1 MDRPPGTAKEGR
13 DSVARGLSLS
23 TGADTNHLTK
33 LIGADAAI
41 TLSPP
46 QDSWSEQ
53 RLYRPFIIWSLIVA
67 LTLGFT
73 AGAGMLMLPALGID
87 RDLWWLK
94 HAQFHGQAQIFGF
107 AGLFT
112 MGVAFHVVPRFRRA
126 VPPFPIPQQ
135 ATLALIVTAVFLRS
149 FGQALSQ
156 RPVGPYMLYA
166 SGAALL
172 LGTLVF
178 AGFIAVTLKRGDSS
192 RTPVELWIASGAFWA
207 VAAAAIH
214 FRAMI
219 EMGVEGTPLVNGAW
233 EWALIYAGIFGFIVN
248 FIFAISTRVIVGFMN
263 LRPGFRVFRWAAL
276 ALVNVGVAVYVA
288 GRLVSWDQNVIGL
301 GTIFL
306 AVGLVSFVISIR
318 IFEGPTKRR
327 PYILPAY
334 ARYEWFVKAA
344 YGWLVV
350 SAVLLFVQGLEGVL
364 GERVLPSLSTAPV
377 IHVFTLGF
385 ITMMIFG
392 LSARMLPLFEPT
404 TLPYRRAIDAA
415 FVLLNVS
422 VGLRLVFGLGSPAG
436 ADAFLALSGTAGLAA
451 LISYSVPLF
460 KSMRPAARAKYAE
473 MMAELGA
480 ERLHQIQ
487 VYRASKL
494 PEQ

>member
-1 MDRPPGTAKEGR
+1 MHRRRPQSAITP
-13 DSVARGLSLS
+13 
-23 TGADTNHLTK
+23 
-33 LIGADAAI
+33 IGAGATI
-41 TLSPP
+41 TLPPP

-53 RLYRPFIIWSLIVA
+53 RLYRPFVRWSLIIA

-126 VPPFPIPQQ
+126 APPFPTPQQ
-135 ATLALIVTAVFLRS
+135 ATLALIVMAVFLRS
-149 FGQALSQ
+149 FGQAMSH

-178 AGFIAVTLKRGDSS
+178 AGFIALTLKRGDGS
-192 RTPVELWIASGAFWA
+192 RTSVELWIAAGAFWA

-219 EMGVEGTPLVNGAW
+219 EMGANGSPLVGGGLEFAI
-233 EWALIYAGIFGFIVN
+233 IYAGIFGFIVN
-248 FIFAISTRVIVGFMN
+248 IIFAVSARAVVRFMN
-263 LRPGFRVFRWAAL
+263 LRPGFRALSWAAL
-276 ALVNVGVAVYVA
+276 AMVNVGVAMYVV
-288 GRLVSWDQNVIGL
+288 GRLLSWDQNMIGL
-301 GTIFL
+301 GMIFF
-306 AVGLVSFVISIR
+306 AAGLVSFAISLR
-318 IFEGPTKRR
+318 IFEGPTKRK

-350 SAVLLFVQGLEGVL
+350 GAALLFLQGLEGVL
-364 GERVLPSLSTAPV
+364 DERVLPVFSTAPV
-377 IHVFTLGF
+377 IHVFALGF

-392 LSARMLPLFEPT
+392 LSARMVPLFEPT
-404 TLPYRRAIDAA
+404 TLPYQGAMDAA
-415 FVLLNVS
+415 FVFLNVS
-422 VGLRLVFGLGSPAG
+422 VGLRLVFGLGSPPG
-436 ADAFLALSGTAGLAA
+436 TDVFLALSGITGLAA

-460 KSMRPAARAKYAE
+460 KSMRPAARAKHAE
-473 MMAELGA
+473 MMAGLGA

-487 VYRASKL
+487 LYRAGKL
-494 PEQ
+494 PLE